1 MHCMQWF
8 DADDAID
15 SYKASRGLPKGG
27 AQVRGGSVCV
37 FSPGTSISRGSLSAA
52 LRLRLR
58 VTGGDFQA
66 CRTTRLDLGSLHS
79 PCQSASGSKE
89 TFMVQSLTILLSGP
103 CLPHEKKMTNRMKVA
118 PGGAHR
124 TAVQARRTPQ
134 WQSLHKRRE
143 S

>member
-1 MHCMQWF
+1 
-8 DADDAID
+8 
-15 SYKASRGLPKGG
+15 
-27 AQVRGGSVCV
+27 
-37 FSPGTSISRGSLSAA
+37 
-52 LRLRLR
+52 
-58 VTGGDFQA
+58 
-66 CRTTRLDLGSLHS
+66 
-79 PCQSASGSKE
+79 
-89 TFMVQSLTILLSGP
+89 MVQSLTILLSGP